1 MDYIKQLNEFHE
13 RIDLEPISIQA
24 RSLWITLTNIHE
36 KLLWRE
42 SFVVSSSKL
51 QVKAGLSQRAF
62 KRGREELI
70 YNGFI
75 QVTFGDSNQSAV
87 YRMVQL
93 YSDLQSIKLGR
104 RVIVNHKMSHK
115 VSPLIKHKQKLK

>member
-42 SFVVSSSKL
+42 SFVACFQAPDQDSVIYVGAKRIY
-51 QVKAGLSQRAF
+51 QYNF
-62 KRGREELI
+62 K
-70 YNGFI
+70 
-75 QVTFGDSNQSAV
+75 
-87 YRMVQL
+87 
-93 YSDLQSIKLGR
+93 
-104 RVIVNHKMSHK
+104 
-115 VSPLIKHKQKLK
+115 